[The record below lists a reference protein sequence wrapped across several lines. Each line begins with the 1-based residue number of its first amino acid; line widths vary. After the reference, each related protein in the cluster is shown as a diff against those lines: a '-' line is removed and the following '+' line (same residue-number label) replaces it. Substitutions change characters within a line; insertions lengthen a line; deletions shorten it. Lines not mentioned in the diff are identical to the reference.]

1 MASTSLRGKHLYEVF
16 TYAILNVLV
25 RSPDHSLLY
34 SKDQRSL
41 VVCQVINL
49 TPCRENKIYHI
60 TIISYHLF
68 LQVLLHNTREVKKK
82 EFNIIVVPTV
92 DHILPRYILRF

>member
-1 MASTSLRGKHLYEVF
+1 MQ
-16 TYAILNVLV
+16 
-25 RSPDHSLLY
+25 Y

-49 TPCRENKIYHI
+49 TPCRENKRYHI

-68 LQVLLHNTREVKKK
+68 LQVLLHNTSEVKKK
-82 EFNIIVVPTV
+82 HNNMDAVGT
-92 DHILPRYILRF
+92 HG